1 MEQIINL
8 LSSNIFIKISLIVI
22 VIDVFLGTLRAIK
35 EKKFNSCI
43 GIDGAIR
50 KVAMI
55 GCIAF
60 LMLIDSTI
68 QINVISWIP
77 TNVTEF
83 IGISKIGLCEFFCI
97 LFTIYEAI
105 SIAKNATLCGL
116 PFPKFIKTKLE
127 KLLKKLTGELEKEE
141 KIEE

>member
-1 MEQIINL
+1 MEEIINL
-8 LSSNIFIKISLIVI
+8 LSSNIFIKISLIAI

-77 TNVTEF
+77 TNITELVGVT
-83 IGISKIGLCEFFCI
+83 KIGLCEFFCI

-105 SIAKNATLCGL
+105 SIAKNAILCGL

-127 KLLKKLTGELEKEE
+127 NILKKLTGELEKEE
-141 KIEE
+141 K